1 MEDGGFPISM
11 SNILDE
17 LGVDPEDI
25 HWTDLAACNGIETD
39 FFFDTY
45 EADQTIAKNIDQM
58 CLICPVAKQCLASGV
73 DNSEYGVWGGIY
85 LSLGVMDKT
94 RNSHKT
100 QEVWKKWKSKHGQK

>member
-1 MEDGGFPISM
+1 M
-11 SNILDE
+11 SNILDD
-17 LGVDPEDI
+17 LGIDPDDI

-58 CLICPVAKQCLASGV
+58 CLVCPVAKQCHDAGT
-73 DNSEYGVWGGIY
+73 NNAEYGVWGGVY
-85 LSLGVMDKT
+85 LSLGALDKT